1 MAARR
6 GFDRGGSGPLPNT
19 VIEQKAANNVSSQ
32 LGTIFTLKPQAKY
45 LTGAR
50 TIIRV
55 NGDVVAFAFQ
65 VTWNCRTEA
74 TEIYTIDDPLPW
86 EIAPKTISVT
96 GTLGLFQ
103 LPGDSPI
110 ARLMQADI
118 ANFLMNKYITI
129 EVKDVASDNIIFK
142 TNKAIVT
149 GQQGEV
155 ASERLSTMTL
165 TWTAVGW
172 RAENEPKPITDKD
185 MTKSPNDA
193 SPKGVG
199 DLIKQKLGF

>member
-6 GFDRGGSGPLPNT
+6 GFDRGGSGPVT
-19 VIEQKAANNVSSQ
+19 AVEQKLANNVSSQ
-32 LGTIFTLKPQAKY
+32 FGTIFTLKPQAKY

-65 VTWNCRTEA
+65 VTWNCRTEV

-103 LPGDSPI
+103 LPGDSPT
-110 ARLMQADI
+110 ARLMQADV
-118 ANFLMNKYITI
+118 ATFLMNKYITI
-129 EVKDVASDNIIFK
+129 EVKDAASDNIIFK
-142 TNKAIVT
+142 TNRAMVT

-155 ASERLSTMTL
+155 TSEKLSTMTL
-165 TWTAVGW
+165 SWTAIGW
-172 RAENEPKPITDKD
+172 RAENEPKQIEDKN
-185 MTKSPNDA
+185 MSGPPDA
-193 SPKGVG
+193 PKGLLEQV
-199 DLIKQKLGF
+199 KNFYTR

>member
-1 MAARR
+1 MARR
-6 GFDRGGSGPLPNT
+6 GFGRNEGLTDTQIGKNIAG
-19 VIEQKAANNVSSQ
+19 Q
-32 LGTIFTLKPQAKY
+32 LGTVFTLKPQAKY

-50 TIIRV
+50 TIVRL
-55 NGDVVAFAFQ
+55 NGDLVAFAFQ
-65 VTWNCRTEA
+65 VTWSCRTEV

-103 LPGDSPI
+103 LPGHSPT

-118 ANFLMNKYITI
+118 ANFLMNKYIDI
-129 EVKDVASDNIIFK
+129 EVKDAATDNVMFK

-149 GQQGEV
+149 GQQGEIS
-155 ASERLSTMTL
+155 SERLSTMTL
-165 TWTAVGW
+165 TWTAIGW
-172 RAENEPKPITDKD
+172 QAENVPTQIA
-185 MTKSPNDA
+185 NDA
-193 SPKGVG
+193 MKSSPSNTSPKGVG